1 GTDSISLSAIRRAP
15 ESPLFPYTT
24 LFRSIEDHHDV
35 DLVGVVHPLEVM
47 LLVSPPGTLPLEDDP
62 LSGSALLDHVRP
74 CHRLDLEV
82 VVLHPVLVE
91 LVEVARHRPDRVVV
105 ERAPAGLHA
114 HDAEGI
120 GIDRL
125 HR

>member
-82 VVLHPVLVE
+82 VVL
-91 LVEVARHRPDRVVV
+91 DRKST
-105 ERAPAGLHA
+105 
-114 HDAEGI
+114 
-120 GIDRL
+120 RL
-125 HR
+125 NSSHVKSSYAVFCLKKKNP